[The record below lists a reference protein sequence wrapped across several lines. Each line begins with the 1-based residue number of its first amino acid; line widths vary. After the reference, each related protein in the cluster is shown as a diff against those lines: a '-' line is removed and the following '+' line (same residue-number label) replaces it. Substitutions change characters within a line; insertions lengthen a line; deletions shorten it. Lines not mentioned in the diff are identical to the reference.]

1 MQPRSIIITNET
13 IKGYRTRWQK
23 YKYCRV
29 RLSWNYE
36 IGEIN
41 GFGHRAVMDRLR
53 STDGFL
59 GIFSSE
65 K

>member
-1 MQPRSIIITNET
+1 MA
-13 IKGYRTRWQK
+13 KK
-23 YKYCRV
+23 KYCRIG
-29 RLSWNYE
+29 LSWNYE

-41 GFGHRAVMDRLR
+41 AFGQRAVIDGLR

-59 GIFSSE
+59 GILSSE

>member
-1 MQPRSIIITNET
+1 MQPRSIIITIET
-13 IKGYRTRWQK
+13 IKGYRTRWK
-23 YKYCRV
+23 KKV
-29 RLSWNYE
+29 LSNRIE

-41 GFGHRAVMDRLR
+41 GFGHRAVMDWLR

-59 GIFSSE
+59 GILSSE

>member
-1 MQPRSIIITNET
+1 ME
-13 IKGYRTRWQK
+13 K
-23 YKYCRV
+23 KYCRIG
-29 RLSWNYE
+29 LSWNYE

-41 GFGHRAVMDRLR
+41 GFGHRAVMNWLR

-59 GIFSSE
+59 GILSSE

>member
-1 MQPRSIIITNET
+1 MQPRSIIITIET
-13 IKGYRTRWQK
+13 IKGYRARWK
-23 YKYCRV
+23 KKYCRIG
-29 RLSWNYE
+29 LSWNYE

-41 GFGHRAVMDRLR
+41 GFGHRAVMNWLR

-59 GIFSSE
+59 GILSSE